1 MKLWLVLNPQLQLA
15 SSRGPV
21 DGHVMWQVRPSRE
34 CGLKLTL
41 NFEARR
47 WVGDR
52 DRDPGGV
59 SLMVFKFKAI
69 CS

>member
-34 CGLKLTL
+34 CGIELTS
-41 NFEARR
+41 NFEALR

-52 DRDPGGV
+52 DLDLGDV
-59 SLMVFKFKAI
+59 S
-69 CS
+69 

>member
-21 DGHVMWQVRPSRE
+21 DGHVMWQIQPSRE
-34 CGLKLTL
+34 CGLELTS

-52 DRDPGGV
+52 DRDPGDV
-59 SLMVFKFKAI
+59 S
-69 CS
+69 